1 MTLKHVTIT
10 ITNAA
15 NDAIEKIKPKVDEN
29 MAIKL
34 SACGIL
40 LSPFFIFLTI
50 IIVLIPY
57 CVNVRVGFC

>member
-15 NDAIEKIKPKVDEN
+15 TDAIEKIKPKVDES
-29 MAIKL
+29 MVIKL

-40 LSPFFIFLTI
+40 LSPFFIFITI
-50 IIVLIPY
+50 IILFFLFS
-57 CVNVRVGFC
+57 VNS